1 MTATTT
7 TTASDAPP
15 HSAGLAVTTSA
26 IASKTL
32 KVFLRDP
39 QAVLPT
45 LLQGVLFLLVFRYV
59 FAGAIDTAP
68 LAYVDYMTP
77 GIMSTSLLFASSQA
91 AVTVAQE
98 RSAGFT
104 DRVLSLPIARLG
116 ITLGR
121 LTAQSTIV
129 IAAALTTLI
138 AAFATG
144 FRLHANTPEIFAA
157 LTLLVLYSISFAAL
171 FLALGSAASSPEA
184 AQGLA
189 FIAIPLTFISSAIV
203 PTESMPGW
211 LATIADLQPLTPMID
226 ALRGLTQ
233 SNLIGVDQ
241 EALTA
246 AIIWSSAI
254 MLVSIVIAARLAP
267 RTRALN

>member
-1 MTATTT
+1 
-7 TTASDAPP
+7 
-15 HSAGLAVTTSA
+15 
-26 IASKTL
+26 
-32 KVFLRDP
+32 
-39 QAVLPT
+39 
-45 LLQGVLFLLVFRYV
+45 
-59 FAGAIDTAP
+59 
-68 LAYVDYMTP
+68 
-77 GIMSTSLLFASSQA
+77 
-91 AVTVAQE
+91 
-98 RSAGFT
+98 
-104 DRVLSLPIARLG
+104 ARLG
-116 ITLGR
+116 VTLGR
-121 LTAQSTIV
+121 LIAQSTIV
-129 IAAALTTLI
+129 VAATLTTLI
-138 AAFATG
+138 AAFITG
-144 FRLHANTPEIFAA
+144 FRPHAGVGELVVA
-157 LTLLVLYSISFAAL
+157 LAMLMLYSISFAAL

-267 RTRALN
+267 RTKALN